1 MSFLSRLLFGPPAS
15 AASVLGAG
23 AGASGLVTNWSDTP
37 AALQSLVYSDIYG
50 PTGADAVTRET
61 ALTVAPIARGRN
73 LIVSKLSDLPIELG
87 TLDADGEFAADA
99 DQPEWLTKTSN
110 PQSPW
115 HRVALT
121 LDDLIFHGWSLWVIE
136 RDGAGTITDAGRI
149 ARHRWN
155 FDQSSP
161 TGVRVD
167 NQQVIDAREIALFAG
182 PHEGILITARDSIR
196 GWRRMEA
203 AWLGRVRNPIPV
215 MVLHEKEPNGVDQAE
230 AVEQVAAWAA
240 ARTSE
245 NGAVGWLPAGIDLEV
260 HGEVNAD
267 LFTEGRNASRID
279 IANHLSLPV
288 ALLDGSPATA
298 SLTYSTEG
306 GANLQ
311 LRDDLETWLA
321 PLESR
326 LSADDLSP
334 EGKVIRFNRSSMFAA
349 VPTHAPATAPAQETP
364 A

>member
-1 MSFLSRLLFGPPAS
+1 MSWISRFLFGPPAS

-23 AGASGLVTNWSDTP
+23 AAASGLMTNWSDTP
-37 AALQSLVYSDIYG
+37 AALQALVYSDIYG
-50 PTGADAVTRET
+50 PTGSDAVTRET

-73 LIVSKLSDLPIELG
+73 IIVSKLSDLPIELG
-87 TLDADGEFAADA
+87 TVDADGEFTADA
-99 DQPEWLTKTSN
+99 DQPGWLTKTGN

-115 HRVALT
+115 HRIALT
-121 LDDLIFHGWSLWVIE
+121 LDDLIFHGWSLWVLE
-136 RDGAGTITDAGRI
+136 RDESGGIIDAGRI

-155 FDQSSP
+155 FDASSP

-167 NQQVIDAREIALFAG
+167 NEPVLDAKEVALFAG

-215 MVLHEKEPNGVDQAE
+215 MVLHEKEENGVEEDE
-230 AVEQVAAWAA
+230 AKAQVAAWAA
-240 ARTSE
+240 NRTSE

-321 PLESR
+321 PMESR
-326 LSADDLSP
+326 LSADDISP
-334 EGKVIRFNRSSMFAA
+334 EGKVIRFNRSTMFAA
-349 VPTHAPATAPAQETP
+349 VPTHAPAAPVQEMTA
-364 A
+364 